1 MPGTSNKT
9 SQCAVEVCVF
19 GSKENCIF
27 WKVHC
32 CRLKLRTITEVLVI
46 LFLRDVLGKTK
57 EAITG
62 SFMFIGV
69 LSASMTV

>member
-1 MPGTSNKT
+1 MLLK
-9 SQCAVEVCVF
+9 CVCLAQKKIAF
-19 GSKENCIF
+19 F

-32 CRLKLRTITEVLVI
+32 CHLKLRTITEVLVM
-46 LFLRDVLGKTK
+46 LFLRDVLGKTE

-69 LSASMTV
+69 LSASMSV